1 MRYAKWALLLA
12 LLGCSDA
19 PATTPT
25 AGTVYEPPG
34 TRKVGALVMTLS
46 LELDAATGPLADFD
60 GRTLA
65 PAQLAW
71 VEIEVDGRPW
81 GRYAPTED
89 ETPGAVDVDGWQL
102 TERAA
107 PAVVVAD
114 LDYDLDS
121 LRDRPDTVADWTRTL
136 NRALAP
142 GDHLARIRAIALRNE
157 DGVEMSVDPDLLIPF
172 TAAVGAG
179 SALLGELTIPIAHLE
194 THR

>member
-1 MRYAKWALLLA
+1 MRYAKWVVLAA
-12 LLGCSDA
+12 LLGCDA
-19 PATTPT
+19 SPATPA

-34 TRKVGALVMTLS
+34 TRKVGALVMTLT
-46 LELDAATGPLADFD
+46 LEVDAADGPLADFD

-65 PAQLAW
+65 PSQLAW
-71 VEIEVDGRPW
+71 VEIEVDGLLW

-89 ETPGAVDVDGWQL
+89 ASPGADDVDGWQL

-114 LDYDLDS
+114 LDHDLDS
-121 LRDRPDTVADWTRTL
+121 LRDRPDTVSDWTRTL
-136 NRALAP
+136 DRALTP

-157 DGVEMSVDPDLLIPF
+157 AGVEMSVDPDLLIPF
-172 TAAVGAG
+172 SAAVGAG
-179 SALLGELTIPIAHLE
+179 SALLGELTIPIARLE